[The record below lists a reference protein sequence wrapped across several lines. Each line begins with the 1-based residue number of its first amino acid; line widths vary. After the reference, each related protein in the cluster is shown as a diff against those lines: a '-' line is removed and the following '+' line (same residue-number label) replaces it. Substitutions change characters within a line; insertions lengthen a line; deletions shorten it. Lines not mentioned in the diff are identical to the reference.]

1 MDLEGD
7 LKKLVGEDE
16 LELQIR
22 QKINAFHGFL
32 TRDVALRL
40 IAKERGLLK
49 HEEKSYELAKIPK
62 NGKKI
67 SFTARVKKVW
77 PKASY
82 GSGKTSRVIE
92 LEDES
97 GTAPLVLWN
106 EDTDLANALRLKD
119 LIHVKGAY
127 ERNGELHFGYSGKLE
142 VAEREPFTEL
152 GKIAEGQMVHVRGS
166 ITKIEGYDAFVHGMN
181 TSKAFSFILSDGT
194 EKRVIIWENQE
205 RGENLKEGDEVI
217 IEGGLVN
224 KGNIELSSDAR
235 ILSRRNMLIGEL
247 KKFECSENKVMV
259 EVNGRELQL
268 DRKNALKFLG
278 VEVADDIDLCTVVSL
293 KKDSLLNKRIAVK
306 IDDQRVLNACI
317 KLESC

>member
-1 MDLEGD
+1 MNPEDE
-7 LKKLVGEDE
+7 LKNLLGEDE
-16 LELQIR
+16 LEIQVR
-22 QKINAFHGFL
+22 QKISSFHGFL
-32 TRDVALRL
+32 TREVALKL
-40 IAKERGLLK
+40 IAKEKGLLRDQ
-49 HEEKSYELAKIPK
+49 EKSYQLRKIPK
-62 NGKKI
+62 NEKRV
-67 SFTARVKKVW
+67 SFAARVTRIW

-106 EDTDLANALRLKD
+106 EDTSLANNLRLKD

-127 ERNGELHFGYSGKLE
+127 EKNGELHFGYGGKLE
-142 VAEREPFTEL
+142 VAEREPFTKLEEI
-152 GKIAEGQMVHVRGS
+152 GEGQMVHVRGN

-181 TSKAFSFILSDGT
+181 TSKAFSFLMSDGT
-194 EKRVIIWENQE
+194 EKRVVIWELQE
-205 RGENLKEGDEVI
+205 RGENLKQGDEII

-247 KKFECSENKVMV
+247 KKIECAENRLMV
-259 EVNGRELQL
+259 VIDEKELEM
-268 DRKNALKFLG
+268 DRRNALRFVG
-278 VEVADDIDLCTVVSL
+278 VEVADDIGLCTVVSL

-306 IDDQRVLNACI
+306 IDNGRVLDACI